1 MDCCHYRGMIFN
13 LRPGLSSACLNFLLV
28 FCPLFLL
35 FPDCSKPLP
44 LTSNPSPFHPS
55 FLKHLAGPLHL
66 RSSPCE
72 LICDDTQPS
81 CQSQDELA
89 LPHLKA
95 CPSTYSLEPPLPTS
109 LGPQPCFS
117 LAFLALP
124 LHLMNVPQVF
134 FHL

>member
-1 MDCCHYRGMIFN
+1 MIFN

-28 FCPLFLL
+28 FCPLSLL

-44 LTSNPSPFHPS
+44 LSSRPSAFHPS
-55 FLKHLAGPLHL
+55 FLEHLAGPLHL
-66 RSSPCE
+66 RSSPRE
-72 LICDDTQPS
+72 LICNDTQPS

-117 LAFLALP
+117 LALLALP
-124 LHLMNVPQVF
+124 LHLMNVPQFF
-134 FHL
+134 FHLQTIT